1 MIKLISDV
9 DIIEL
14 QVLQLVLRDIL
25 PQILLLFNKDGV
37 VNRLII
43 LRLLLLQKL
52 LTLRS
57 SCKELL
63 QIVLRRI

>member
-1 MIKLISDV
+1 MIKLISNV

>member
-1 MIKLISDV
+1 MIKLISNV

-43 LRLLLLQKL
+43 LRLLLFQKL

-57 SCKELL
+57 SRKELL

>member
-1 MIKLISDV
+1 MIKLISNV

-57 SCKELL
+57 SSKELL